1 MKKSLKT
8 QVGGT
13 HYNVLVQQPI
23 ELIIM
28 LNMDFIQGNIVK
40 YISRSK
46 GNKLQDLEK
55 ALHYCQLGFDFPEY
69 SNKSDRHCGDS
80 YNAKN
85 KIINYVEQN
94 NLSDKHRSI
103 IYYTWEFDYKKVK
116 ILIKELIKELIN
128 K

>member
-55 ALHYCQLGFDFPEY
+55 ALHYCQLGFDFPKY
-69 SNKSDRHCGDS
+69 SNKGDRHCGDS

-103 IYYTWEFDYKKVK
+103 IYYTWEFDYKIVK
-116 ILIKELIKELIN
+116 ILIKELIKELN